1 MRKFIP
7 RNAEQKE
14 FVICIIAIPVML
26 VLIILAA
33 TL

>member
-7 RNAEQKE
+7 RDAEQRE
-14 FVICIIAIPVML
+14 FVICIIAIPVMILLTIL
-26 VLIILAA
+26 VA

>member
-7 RNAEQKE
+7 RDAEQRE
-14 FVICIIAIPVML
+14 FVICIIAIPVMILLTVL
-26 VLIILAA
+26 VA